1 MTKYSKL
8 EEIRDH
14 LLTYLKEQKQFLQED
29 IDASSQL
36 TDDEK
41 IDNGLLIVD
50 ATVLRHED
58 NEYQLGFKV
67 NYTKVRPG
75 DEMTLESSD
84 GQKLIVSV
92 IENKLESMTILYDGI
107 LSHSLSYRISV
118 NNVVMLDPLI
128 NLLEGIAS
136 GLPGAYFLKLLAN
149 IEEPDEEGFTTLDVP
164 TSDSC
169 YARLNHEQ
177 QEICKAVLQCPSVY
191 CVQGPPG
198 TGKTDVLGVLAR
210 TFAKRRKNVV
220 VIAKTHHAVNNA
232 LNKIRKMCAEAP
244 ISKIGSK
251 LKSDDVDNS
260 ICIYEKYLKYQTA
273 YKKRPAYRGRIAD
286 VVGMTLQSAIINL
299 GLLHTSFRPSIIFV
313 DEASQLTLAEASVLG
328 VFGASSIVFFGDD
341 KQMPPIFHEKQQ
353 SDELS
358 VSIFSHIIH
367 LYPSFEGKLRVTY
380 RMNEDITQCV
390 SSNFYEPF
398 GEKIIASDF
407 SKNRSLQIQ
416 GPNLDQRIK
425 KLLSSDSSI
434 ETIDVSTTHT
444 WEDSNPEEADFI
456 ANLVEHALS
465 LGIDAKDIAVVT
477 PFRRQVLAIRTSL
490 RSKLNSD
497 IPLVDTVERLQGQ
510 DVDLVILS
518 FSVTDY
524 EFYRQAMNFLL
535 NRNRLNVMIS
545 RAKKKVVIV
554 KSEIIQLGVAIP

>member
-1 MTKYSKL
+1 MKKYSKL
-8 EEIRDH
+8 EEMRDH
-14 LLTYLKEQKQFLQED
+14 LLTYLKEQKQFLQDD

-58 NEYQLGFKV
+58 NEYLLGFKV
-67 NYTKVRPG
+67 NNTKVRPG
-75 DEMTLESSD
+75 DEVTLESSD

-92 IENKLESMTILYDGI
+92 IENELESMTIQYDGV
-107 LSHSLSYRISV
+107 LSLSLSYRISV
-118 NNVVMLDPLI
+118 NNIVMLDPLI

-232 LNKIRKMCAEAP
+232 LNKIRKMCANAP

-251 LKSDDVDNS
+251 LKSDNVDKS
-260 ICIYEKYLKYQTA
+260 ICIYEKYLKYQAA

-286 VVGMTLQSAIINL
+286 IVGMTLQSAIINL

-518 FSVTDY
+518 FSVTDH
-524 EFYRQAMNFLL
+524 EFYRQTMDFLL

-554 KSEIIQLGVAIP
+554 KSEIIQLGVTIP

>member
-8 EEIRDH
+8 EEMRDH

-58 NEYQLGFKV
+58 NEYLLGFKV
-67 NYTKVRPG
+67 NNTKVRPG
-75 DEMTLESSD
+75 DEVTLESSD

-92 IENKLESMTILYDGI
+92 IENELESMTIQYDGV
-107 LSHSLSYRISV
+107 LSLSLSYRISV
-118 NNVVMLDPLI
+118 NNIVMLDPLI

-164 TSDSC
+164 NSDSC

-232 LNKIRKMCAEAP
+232 LNKIRKMCANAP

-251 LKSDDVDNS
+251 LKSDNVDKS
-260 ICIYEKYLKYQTA
+260 ICIYEKYFKYQSA

-286 VVGMTLQSAIINL
+286 IVGMTLQSAIINL

-518 FSVTDY
+518 FSVTDH
-524 EFYRQAMNFLL
+524 EFYRQTMDFLL

-554 KSEIIQLGVAIP
+554 KSEIIQLGVTIP

>member
-1 MTKYSKL
+1 MKYSKL
-8 EEIRDH
+8 EEMRDN

-58 NEYQLGFKV
+58 NEYLLGFKV

-75 DEMTLESSD
+75 DEVTLESSD

-92 IENKLESMTILYDGI
+92 IENELESMTIQYDGV
-107 LSHSLSYRISV
+107 LSLSLSYRISV

-232 LNKIRKMCAEAP
+232 LNKIRKMCAKAP

-251 LKSDDVDNS
+251 LKSDNVDKS
-260 ICIYEKYLKYQTA
+260 ICIYEKYSKYQAA
-273 YKKRPAYRGRIAD
+273 YKKRPAYRGRNAD

-299 GLLHTSFRPSIIFV
+299 GLLNTSFRPSIIFV

-425 KLLSSDSSI
+425 KLLSSGSSL

-518 FSVTDY
+518 FSVTDDD
-524 EFYRQAMNFLL
+524 FYRQTMNFLL

>member
-1 MTKYSKL
+1 
-8 EEIRDH
+8 
-14 LLTYLKEQKQFLQED
+14 
-29 IDASSQL
+29 
-36 TDDEK
+36 
-41 IDNGLLIVD
+41 
-50 ATVLRHED
+50 
-58 NEYQLGFKV
+58 
-67 NYTKVRPG
+67 
-75 DEMTLESSD
+75 
-84 GQKLIVSV
+84 
-92 IENKLESMTILYDGI
+92 
-107 LSHSLSYRISV
+107 
-118 NNVVMLDPLI
+118 MLDPLI

-232 LNKIRKMCAEAP
+232 LNKIRKMCANAP

-251 LKSDDVDNS
+251 LKSDNVDKS
-260 ICIYEKYLKYQTA
+260 ICIYEKYFKYQAA

-328 VFGASSIVFFGDD
+328 VFGASTIVFFGDD

-367 LYPSFEGKLRVTY
+367 LHPSFEGKLRVTY

-518 FSVTDY
+518 FSVTDH
-524 EFYRQAMNFLL
+524 EFYRQTMDFLL

-554 KSEIIQLGVAIP
+554 KSEIIQLGVTIP

>member
-1 MTKYSKL
+1 MKYSKL
-8 EEIRDH
+8 EEMRDN

-58 NEYQLGFKV
+58 NEYLLGFKV
-67 NYTKVRPG
+67 NCTKVRPG
-75 DEMTLESSD
+75 DEVTLESSD

-92 IENKLESMTILYDGI
+92 IENKLESMTIQYDGV
-107 LSHSLSYRISV
+107 LSLSLSYRISV
-118 NNVVMLDPLI
+118 KNVVMLDPLI

-164 TSDSC
+164 TSDSF

-232 LNKIRKMCAEAP
+232 LNKIRKMCAKAP

-251 LKSDDVDNS
+251 LKSDNVDKS
-260 ICIYEKYLKYQTA
+260 ICIYEKYSKYQAA
-273 YKKRPAYRGRIAD
+273 YKKRPAYRGRNAD

-299 GLLHTSFRPSIIFV
+299 GLLNTSFRPSIIFV

-416 GPNLDQRIK
+416 GPTLDQRIK

-518 FSVTDY
+518 FSVTDH
-524 EFYRQAMNFLL
+524 EFYRQTMDFLL

-545 RAKKKVVIV
+545 RAKKEVVIV

>member
-1 MTKYSKL
+1 M
-8 EEIRDH
+8 RDH

-58 NEYQLGFKV
+58 NEYLLGFKV

-75 DEMTLESSD
+75 DEVTLESSD

-92 IENKLESMTILYDGI
+92 IENKLESMTIQYDGV
-107 LSHSLSYRISV
+107 LSLSLSYRISV

-232 LNKIRKMCAEAP
+232 LNKIRKMCAKAP

-251 LKSDDVDNS
+251 LKSDNVDKS
-260 ICIYEKYLKYQTA
+260 ICIYEKYSKYQAA
-273 YKKRPAYRGRIAD
+273 YKKRPAYRGRNAD

-416 GPNLDQRIK
+416 GPTLDQRIK

-518 FSVTDY
+518 FSVTDH
-524 EFYRQAMNFLL
+524 EFYRQTMDFLL

>member
-1 MTKYSKL
+1 M
-8 EEIRDH
+8 RDH

-50 ATVLRHED
+50 AIVLRHED
-58 NEYQLGFKV
+58 NEYLLGFKV

-75 DEMTLESSD
+75 DEVTLESSD

-92 IENKLESMTILYDGI
+92 IENKLESMTIQYDGV
-107 LSHSLSYRISV
+107 LSLSLSYRISV

-128 NLLEGIAS
+128 NLHEGIAS

-232 LNKIRKMCAEAP
+232 LNKIRKMCAKAP

-251 LKSDDVDNS
+251 LKSDNVDKS
-260 ICIYEKYLKYQTA
+260 ICIYEKYSKYQAA
-273 YKKRPAYRGRIAD
+273 YKKRPAYRGRNAD
-286 VVGMTLQSAIINL
+286 VVGMTLQSAFINL

-416 GPNLDQRIK
+416 GPHLDQRIK
-425 KLLSSDSSI
+425 KLLLSGSSI

-444 WEDSNPEEADFI
+444 WEDSNPKEADFI

-518 FSVTDY
+518 FSVTDD
-524 EFYRQAMNFLL
+524 EFYRQNMNFLL

>member
-1 MTKYSKL
+1 MKYSKL
-8 EEIRDH
+8 EEMRDN

-58 NEYQLGFKV
+58 NEYLLGFKV

-75 DEMTLESSD
+75 DEVTLESSD

-92 IENKLESMTILYDGI
+92 IENKLESMTIQYDGV
-107 LSHSLSYRISV
+107 LSLSLSYRISV

-232 LNKIRKMCAEAP
+232 LNKIRKMCAKAP

-251 LKSDDVDNS
+251 LKSDNVDKS
-260 ICIYEKYLKYQTA
+260 ICIYEKYSKYQAA
-273 YKKRPAYRGRIAD
+273 YKKRPAYRGRNAD

-299 GLLHTSFRPSIIFV
+299 GLLNTSFRPSIIFV

-416 GPNLDQRIK
+416 GPTLDQRIK
-425 KLLSSDSSI
+425 KLLSSGSSI

-518 FSVTDY
+518 FSVTDH
-524 EFYRQAMNFLL
+524 EFYRQTMDFLL

>member
-8 EEIRDH
+8 EEMRDH

-58 NEYQLGFKV
+58 NEYLLGFKV
-67 NYTKVRPG
+67 NNTKVRPG
-75 DEMTLESSD
+75 DEVTLESSD
-84 GQKLIVSV
+84 GQKLIASV
-92 IENKLESMTILYDGI
+92 IENELESMTIQYDGV
-107 LSHSLSYRISV
+107 LSLSLSYRISV
-118 NNVVMLDPLI
+118 NNIVMLDPLI

-198 TGKTDVLGVLAR
+198 TGKTDVLGVLAQ

-232 LNKIRKMCAEAP
+232 LNKIRKMCANAP

-251 LKSDDVDNS
+251 LKSDNVDKS
-260 ICIYEKYLKYQTA
+260 ICIYEKYFKYQAA
-273 YKKRPAYRGRIAD
+273 YKKRLAYRGRIAD

-518 FSVTDY
+518 FSVTDH
-524 EFYRQAMNFLL
+524 EFYRQTMDFLL

>member
-8 EEIRDH
+8 EEMRDH

-58 NEYQLGFKV
+58 NEYLLGFKV
-67 NYTKVRPG
+67 NNTKVRPG
-75 DEMTLESSD
+75 DEVTLESSD

-92 IENKLESMTILYDGI
+92 IENELESMTIQYDGV
-107 LSHSLSYRISV
+107 LSLSLSYRISV
-118 NNVVMLDPLI
+118 NNIVMLDPLI

-164 TSDSC
+164 NSDSC

-232 LNKIRKMCAEAP
+232 LNKIRKMCAKAP

-251 LKSDDVDNS
+251 LKSDNVDKS
-260 ICIYEKYLKYQTA
+260 ICIYEKYSKYQAA
-273 YKKRPAYRGRIAD
+273 YKKRPAYRGRNAD

-518 FSVTDY
+518 FSVTDH
-524 EFYRQAMNFLL
+524 EFYRQTMDFLL

>member
-1 MTKYSKL
+1 M
-8 EEIRDH
+8 
-14 LLTYLKEQKQFLQED
+14 
-29 IDASSQL
+29 

-58 NEYQLGFKV
+58 NEYLLGFKV
-67 NYTKVRPG
+67 NCTKVRPG
-75 DEMTLESSD
+75 DEVTLESSD

-92 IENKLESMTILYDGI
+92 IENKLESMTIQYDGV
-107 LSHSLSYRISV
+107 LSLSLSYRISV

-232 LNKIRKMCAEAP
+232 LNKIRKMCAKAP

-251 LKSDDVDNS
+251 LKSDNVDKS
-260 ICIYEKYLKYQTA
+260 ICIYEKYSKYQAA
-273 YKKRPAYRGRIAD
+273 YKKRPAYRGRNAD

-416 GPNLDQRIK
+416 GPHLDQRIK
-425 KLLSSDSSI
+425 KLLSSGSSI

-518 FSVTDY
+518 FSVTDDD
-524 EFYRQAMNFLL
+524 FYRQTMNFLL

>member
-1 MTKYSKL
+1 M
-8 EEIRDH
+8 RDH

-58 NEYQLGFKV
+58 NEYLLGFKV
-67 NYTKVRPG
+67 NCTKVRPG
-75 DEMTLESSD
+75 DEVTLESSD

-92 IENKLESMTILYDGI
+92 IENKLESMTIQYDGV
-107 LSHSLSYRISV
+107 LSLSLSYRISV
-118 NNVVMLDPLI
+118 NNIVMLDPLI

-164 TSDSC
+164 TSDSF

-232 LNKIRKMCAEAP
+232 LNKIRKMCAKAP

-251 LKSDDVDNS
+251 LKSDNVDKS
-260 ICIYEKYLKYQTA
+260 ICIYEKYSKYQAA
-273 YKKRPAYRGRIAD
+273 YKKRPAYRGRNAD

-358 VSIFSHIIH
+358 VSIVSHIIH

-518 FSVTDY
+518 FSVTDD
-524 EFYRQAMNFLL
+524 EFYRQNMNFLL

-554 KSEIIQLGVAIP
+554 KSEIIQLGVTIP

>member
-1 MTKYSKL
+1 MKYSKL
-8 EEIRDH
+8 EEMRDN

-58 NEYQLGFKV
+58 NEYLLGFKV

-75 DEMTLESSD
+75 DEVTLESSD

-92 IENKLESMTILYDGI
+92 IENKLESMTIQYDGV
-107 LSHSLSYRISV
+107 LSLSLSYRISV

-164 TSDSC
+164 NSDSC

-232 LNKIRKMCAEAP
+232 LNKIRKMCAKAP

-251 LKSDDVDNS
+251 LKSDNVDKS
-260 ICIYEKYLKYQTA
+260 ICIYEKYSKYQAA
-273 YKKRPAYRGRIAD
+273 YKKRPAYRGRNAD

-299 GLLHTSFRPSIIFV
+299 GLLNTSFRPSIIFV

-518 FSVTDY
+518 FSVTDH
-524 EFYRQAMNFLL
+524 EFYRQTMDFLL

>member
-8 EEIRDH
+8 EEMRDH
-14 LLTYLKEQKQFLQED
+14 LLTYLKEQKLFLQED

-50 ATVLRHED
+50 AIVLRHED
-58 NEYQLGFKV
+58 NEYLLGFKV
-67 NYTKVRPG
+67 NCTKVRPG
-75 DEMTLESSD
+75 DEVTLESSD

-92 IENKLESMTILYDGI
+92 IENKLESMTIQYDGV
-107 LSHSLSYRISV
+107 LSLSLSYRISV

-232 LNKIRKMCAEAP
+232 LNKIRKMCANAP

-251 LKSDDVDNS
+251 LKSDNVDKS
-260 ICIYEKYLKYQTA
+260 ICIYEKYSKYQAA
-273 YKKRPAYRGRIAD
+273 YKKRPAYRGRNAD

-416 GPNLDQRIK
+416 GPHLDQRIK
-425 KLLSSDSSI
+425 KLLSSGSSI

-518 FSVTDY
+518 FSVTDDD
-524 EFYRQAMNFLL
+524 FYRQTMNFLL

>member
-1 MTKYSKL
+1 MKYSKL
-8 EEIRDH
+8 EEMRDN

-58 NEYQLGFKV
+58 NEYLLGFKV

-75 DEMTLESSD
+75 DEVTLESSD

-92 IENKLESMTILYDGI
+92 IENKLESMTIQYDGV
-107 LSHSLSYRISV
+107 LSLSLSYRISV

-232 LNKIRKMCAEAP
+232 LNKIRKMCANAP

-251 LKSDDVDNS
+251 LKSDNVDKS
-260 ICIYEKYLKYQTA
+260 ICIYEKYSKYQAA
-273 YKKRPAYRGRIAD
+273 YKKRPAYRGRNAD

-416 GPNLDQRIK
+416 GPTLDQRIK

-518 FSVTDY
+518 FSVTDH
-524 EFYRQAMNFLL
+524 EFYRQTMDFLL

>member
-1 MTKYSKL
+1 MKYSKL
-8 EEIRDH
+8 EEMRDN

-58 NEYQLGFKV
+58 NEYLLGFKV

-75 DEMTLESSD
+75 DEVTLESSD

-92 IENKLESMTILYDGI
+92 IENKLESMTIQYDGV
-107 LSHSLSYRISV
+107 LSLSLSYRISV

-232 LNKIRKMCAEAP
+232 LNKIRKMCAKAP

-251 LKSDDVDNS
+251 LKSDNVDKS
-260 ICIYEKYLKYQTA
+260 ICIYEKYSKYQAA
-273 YKKRPAYRGRIAD
+273 YKKRPAYRGRNAD

-299 GLLHTSFRPSIIFV
+299 GLLNTSFRPSIIFV

-328 VFGASSIVFFGDD
+328 VFGASSIVFFSDD

-416 GPNLDQRIK
+416 GPHLDQRIK
-425 KLLSSDSSI
+425 KLLFSGSSI

-518 FSVTDY
+518 FSVTDD
-524 EFYRQAMNFLL
+524 EFYRQNMNFLL

>member
-8 EEIRDH
+8 EEMRDH

-58 NEYQLGFKV
+58 NEYLLGFKV

-75 DEMTLESSD
+75 DEVTLESSD

-92 IENKLESMTILYDGI
+92 IENELESMTIQYDGV
-107 LSHSLSYRISV
+107 LSLSLSYRISV

-169 YARLNHEQ
+169 YARLNYEQ

-232 LNKIRKMCAEAP
+232 LNKIRKMCAKAP

-251 LKSDDVDNS
+251 LKSDNVDKS
-260 ICIYEKYLKYQTA
+260 ICIYEKYSKYQAA

-286 VVGMTLQSAIINL
+286 IVGMTLQSAIINL

-518 FSVTDY
+518 FSVTDH
-524 EFYRQAMNFLL
+524 EFYRQTMDFLL

>member
-8 EEIRDH
+8 EEMRDH

-58 NEYQLGFKV
+58 NEYLLGFKV

-75 DEMTLESSD
+75 DEVTLESSD

-92 IENKLESMTILYDGI
+92 IENELESMTIQYDGV
-107 LSHSLSYRISV
+107 LSLSLSYRISV
-118 NNVVMLDPLI
+118 NNIVMLDPLI

-210 TFAKRRKNVV
+210 TLAKRRKNVV

-232 LNKIRKMCAEAP
+232 LNKIRKMCANAP

-251 LKSDDVDNS
+251 LKSDNVDKS
-260 ICIYEKYLKYQTA
+260 ICIYEKYFKYQAA

-328 VFGASSIVFFGDD
+328 VFGASTIVFFGDD

-425 KLLSSDSSI
+425 KLLSSGSSI

-490 RSKLNSD
+490 RSKLNSY

-518 FSVTDY
+518 FSVTDH
-524 EFYRQAMNFLL
+524 EFYRQTMDFLL

>member
-1 MTKYSKL
+1 M
-8 EEIRDH
+8 RDH

-58 NEYQLGFKV
+58 NEYLLGFKV
-67 NYTKVRPG
+67 NNTKVRPG
-75 DEMTLESSD
+75 DEVTLESSD

-92 IENKLESMTILYDGI
+92 IENELESMTIQYDGV
-107 LSHSLSYRISV
+107 LSLSLSYRISV
-118 NNVVMLDPLI
+118 NNIVMLDPLI

-164 TSDSC
+164 NSDSC

-232 LNKIRKMCAEAP
+232 LNKIRKMCAKAP

-251 LKSDDVDNS
+251 LKSDNVDKS
-260 ICIYEKYLKYQTA
+260 ICIYEKYSKYQAA
-273 YKKRPAYRGRIAD
+273 YKKRPAYRGRNAD

-299 GLLHTSFRPSIIFV
+299 GLLNTSFRPSIIFV

-518 FSVTDY
+518 FSVTDH
-524 EFYRQAMNFLL
+524 EFYRQTMDFLL

-554 KSEIIQLGVAIP
+554 KSEIIQLGVTIP

>member
-8 EEIRDH
+8 EEMRDH

-58 NEYQLGFKV
+58 NEYLLGFKV

-75 DEMTLESSD
+75 DEVTLESSD

-92 IENKLESMTILYDGI
+92 IENKLESMTIQYDGV
-107 LSHSLSYRISV
+107 LSLSLSYRISV

-232 LNKIRKMCAEAP
+232 LNKIRKMCAKAP

-251 LKSDDVDNS
+251 LKSDNVDKS
-260 ICIYEKYLKYQTA
+260 ICIYEKYSKYQAA
-273 YKKRPAYRGRIAD
+273 YKKRPAYRGRNAD

-299 GLLHTSFRPSIIFV
+299 GLLNTSFRPSIIFV

-425 KLLSSDSSI
+425 KLLSSGSSI

-518 FSVTDY
+518 FSVTDH
-524 EFYRQAMNFLL
+524 EFYRQTMDFLL

>member
-8 EEIRDH
+8 EEMRDH

-58 NEYQLGFKV
+58 NEYLLGFKV
-67 NYTKVRPG
+67 NNTKVRPG
-75 DEMTLESSD
+75 DEVTLESSD

-92 IENKLESMTILYDGI
+92 IENELESMTIQYDGV
-107 LSHSLSYRISV
+107 LSLSLSYRISV
-118 NNVVMLDPLI
+118 NNIVMLDPLI

-232 LNKIRKMCAEAP
+232 LNKIRKMCAKAP

-251 LKSDDVDNS
+251 LKSDNVDKS
-260 ICIYEKYLKYQTA
+260 ICIYEKYSKYQAA
-273 YKKRPAYRGRIAD
+273 YKKRPAYRGRNAD

-299 GLLHTSFRPSIIFV
+299 GLLNTSFRPSIIFV

-425 KLLSSDSSI
+425 KLLSSGSSI

-518 FSVTDY
+518 FSVTDD
-524 EFYRQAMNFLL
+524 EFYRQNMNFLL

>member
-1 MTKYSKL
+1 MSKYSKL
-8 EEIRDH
+8 EEMRDH

-58 NEYQLGFKV
+58 NEYLLGFKV
-67 NYTKVRPG
+67 NNTKVRPG
-75 DEMTLESSD
+75 DEVTLESSD

-92 IENKLESMTILYDGI
+92 IENELESMTIQYDGV
-107 LSHSLSYRISV
+107 LSLSLSYRISV
-118 NNVVMLDPLI
+118 NNIVMLDPLI

-164 TSDSC
+164 NSDSC

-232 LNKIRKMCAEAP
+232 LNKIRKMCAKSP

-251 LKSDDVDNS
+251 LKSDNVDKS
-260 ICIYEKYLKYQTA
+260 ICIYEKYSKYQAA
-273 YKKRPAYRGRIAD
+273 YKKRPAYRGRNAD

-518 FSVTDY
+518 FSVTDH
-524 EFYRQAMNFLL
+524 EFYRQTMDFLL

-554 KSEIIQLGVAIP
+554 KSEIIQLGVTIP

>member
-1 MTKYSKL
+1 M
-8 EEIRDH
+8 RDH
-14 LLTYLKEQKQFLQED
+14 LLTYLKEQKQFLQDD

-50 ATVLRHED
+50 AIVLRHED
-58 NEYQLGFKV
+58 NEYLLGFKV

-75 DEMTLESSD
+75 DEVTLESSD

-92 IENKLESMTILYDGI
+92 IENKLESMTIQYDGV
-107 LSHSLSYRISV
+107 LSLSLSYRISV

-232 LNKIRKMCAEAP
+232 LNKIRKMCAKAP

-251 LKSDDVDNS
+251 LKSDNVDKS
-260 ICIYEKYLKYQTA
+260 ICIYEKYSKYQAA
-273 YKKRPAYRGRIAD
+273 YKKRPAYRGRNAD
-286 VVGMTLQSAIINL
+286 VVGMTLQSAFINL

-416 GPNLDQRIK
+416 GPHLDQRIK
-425 KLLSSDSSI
+425 KLLLSGSSI

-518 FSVTDY
+518 FSVTDD
-524 EFYRQAMNFLL
+524 EFYRQNMNFLL

>member
-8 EEIRDH
+8 EEMRDH

-58 NEYQLGFKV
+58 NEYLLGFKV

-75 DEMTLESSD
+75 DEVTLESSD

-92 IENKLESMTILYDGI
+92 IENELESMTIQYDGV
-107 LSHSLSYRISV
+107 LSLSLSYRISV
-118 NNVVMLDPLI
+118 NNIVMLDPLI

-232 LNKIRKMCAEAP
+232 LNKIRKMCANAP

-251 LKSDDVDNS
+251 LKSDNVDKS
-260 ICIYEKYLKYQTA
+260 ICIYEKYFKYQAA
-273 YKKRPAYRGRIAD
+273 YKKRGRIAD

-328 VFGASSIVFFGDD
+328 VFGASTIIFFGDD

-477 PFRRQVLAIRTSL
+477 PFRRQVLAIRTSI

-518 FSVTDY
+518 FSVTDD
-524 EFYRQAMNFLL
+524 EFYRQNMNFLL

>member
-1 MTKYSKL
+1 MKYSKL
-8 EEIRDH
+8 EEMRDN

-58 NEYQLGFKV
+58 NEYLLGFKV

-75 DEMTLESSD
+75 DEVTLESSD

-92 IENKLESMTILYDGI
+92 IENELESMTIQYDGV
-107 LSHSLSYRISV
+107 LSLSLSYRISV

-164 TSDSC
+164 TSDSF

-232 LNKIRKMCAEAP
+232 LNKIRKMCAKAP

-251 LKSDDVDNS
+251 LKSDNVDKS
-260 ICIYEKYLKYQTA
+260 ICIYEKYSKYQAA
-273 YKKRPAYRGRIAD
+273 YKKRPAYRGRNAD

-299 GLLHTSFRPSIIFV
+299 GLLNTSFRPSIIFV

-416 GPNLDQRIK
+416 GPTLDQRIK

-518 FSVTDY
+518 FSVTDD
-524 EFYRQAMNFLL
+524 EFYRQNMNFLL

>member
-1 MTKYSKL
+1 M
-8 EEIRDH
+8 RDH

-58 NEYQLGFKV
+58 NEYLLGFKV

-75 DEMTLESSD
+75 DEVTLESSD

-92 IENKLESMTILYDGI
+92 IENELESMTIQYDGV
-107 LSHSLSYRISV
+107 LSLSLSYRISV
-118 NNVVMLDPLI
+118 NNIVMLDPLI

-210 TFAKRRKNVV
+210 TFTKRRKNVV

-232 LNKIRKMCAEAP
+232 LNKIRKMCANAP

-251 LKSDDVDNS
+251 LKSDNVDKS
-260 ICIYEKYLKYQTA
+260 ICIYEKYFKYQAA

-328 VFGASSIVFFGDD
+328 VFGASTIIFFGDD

-425 KLLSSDSSI
+425 KLLSSGSSI

-518 FSVTDY
+518 FSVTDH
-524 EFYRQAMNFLL
+524 EFYRQTMDFLL

-554 KSEIIQLGVAIP
+554 KSEIIQLGVTIP

>member
-8 EEIRDH
+8 EEMRDH

-58 NEYQLGFKV
+58 NEYLLGFKV
-67 NYTKVRPG
+67 NNTKVRPG
-75 DEMTLESSD
+75 DEVTLESSD
-84 GQKLIVSV
+84 GQKLIASV
-92 IENKLESMTILYDGI
+92 IENELESMTIQYDGV
-107 LSHSLSYRISV
+107 LSLSLSYRISV
-118 NNVVMLDPLI
+118 NNIVMLDPLI

-198 TGKTDVLGVLAR
+198 TGKTDVLGVLAQ

-232 LNKIRKMCAEAP
+232 LNKIRKMCANAP

-251 LKSDDVDNS
+251 LKSDNVDKS
-260 ICIYEKYLKYQTA
+260 ICIYEKYFKYQAT

-518 FSVTDY
+518 FSVTDH
-524 EFYRQAMNFLL
+524 EFYRQTMDFLL

>member
-1 MTKYSKL
+1 M
-8 EEIRDH
+8 
-14 LLTYLKEQKQFLQED
+14 
-29 IDASSQL
+29 
-36 TDDEK
+36 
-41 IDNGLLIVD
+41 
-50 ATVLRHED
+50 
-58 NEYQLGFKV
+58 
-67 NYTKVRPG
+67 
-75 DEMTLESSD
+75 
-84 GQKLIVSV
+84 
-92 IENKLESMTILYDGI
+92 
-107 LSHSLSYRISV
+107 
-118 NNVVMLDPLI
+118 
-128 NLLEGIAS
+128 
-136 GLPGAYFLKLLAN
+136 
-149 IEEPDEEGFTTLDVP
+149 
-164 TSDSC
+164 
-169 YARLNHEQ
+169 
-177 QEICKAVLQCPSVY
+177 
-191 CVQGPPG
+191 
-198 TGKTDVLGVLAR
+198 
-210 TFAKRRKNVV
+210 
-220 VIAKTHHAVNNA
+220 
-232 LNKIRKMCAEAP
+232 
-244 ISKIGSK
+244 
-251 LKSDDVDNS
+251 
-260 ICIYEKYLKYQTA
+260 
-273 YKKRPAYRGRIAD
+273 
-286 VVGMTLQSAIINL
+286 
-299 GLLHTSFRPSIIFV
+299 
-313 DEASQLTLAEASVLG
+313 
-328 VFGASSIVFFGDD
+328 
-341 KQMPPIFHEKQQ
+341 
-353 SDELS
+353 S

-518 FSVTDY
+518 FSVTDH
-524 EFYRQAMNFLL
+524 EFYRQTMEFLL